1 MTIGNII
8 GTIKKIK
15 PSGRRIMKRRET
27 VLDMTMTGQNIKRI
41 MQGECSNLCCSIK
54 STEFN
59 EDMLGRK
66 VSNIEEFFDVIDW

>member
-27 VLDMTMTGQNIKRI
+27 IL
-41 MQGECSNLCCSIK
+41 GEHSK
-54 STEFN
+54 
-59 EDMLGRK
+59 
-66 VSNIEEFFDVIDW
+66 IEY